1 MITLRQF
8 EDPIRPNSA
17 HGNSARKAMS
27 GNSSDGIELT
37 NTDKFAREI
46 IQNSCDAC
54 IEDFTQMRIESLE
67 LNSELKETIYEVLGI
82 EEFIKPRIK
91 ETLTE
96 FPDHEQL
103 NNVLLVED
111 SNTWGLTE
119 DDTNSFTTSRFWK
132 FFFDTG
138 GNEESNDLG
147 GSYGYG
153 KAVYT
158 DNSSIRT
165 IIVYSCSK
173 NNDGNYSTKLM
184 GITKTASYE
193 FDSKRYTGFIYHS
206 KDYFDE
212 VYHPIRD
219 KEADELAIKLGFK
232 KRECSEIGSGTSIA
246 IIGLKDNP
254 DEFITNLKKS
264 IEMYWWKKLVEKELF
279 VEFIYINKTTSYA
292 DPETNNFLLPYL
304 DSYEILKKRRSDS
317 SLGNKIYNKTLNK
330 KLGNI
335 NFNPGQLVLQ
345 EVSPGTEQEFNV
357 NLPLINSVAL
367 FRKSGMVIKYLK
379 PGLLNN
385 DTFITGVFEADE
397 KLNKLLRSSE
407 PANHW
412 GWNPNSPRIEDLN
425 EYTVLGFS
433 LDSARNFITKLEGNI
448 SQHYRTFQST
458 LVPEVKNTSSSFRA
472 VDKLL
477 TKIFGTGNSRGKPG
491 ESNKRDIRIHHMKT
505 EIIENTNPPEYEC
518 ELKVFL
524 DNECKKES
532 SKVAIDHKLKIM
544 GDDNAQSIIEFHF
557 SKLLKTDAKI
567 VYEEK
572 GRPFFEIKKEPAN
585 FLFRS
590 YPFSDKFHREFQT
603 DYIELDE
610 SK

>member
-1 MITLRQF
+1 MITLKQF

-27 GNSSDGIELT
+27 GNASDGIELT

-46 IQNSCDAC
+46 IQNSCDAS

-67 LNSELKETIYEVLGI
+67 LNSEVKENIFKVLGI
-82 EEFIKPRIK
+82 EEFLKPRIK

-96 FPDHEQL
+96 FPNYEEL

-111 SNTWGLTE
+111 KSTWGLTE
-119 DDTNSFTTSRFWK
+119 DDTNSFTKSRFWK

-193 FDSKRYTGFIYHS
+193 FDSKPYTGFIYHS
-206 KDYFDE
+206 KEYLDDI
-212 VYHPIRD
+212 YHPIRD
-219 KEADELAIKLGFK
+219 QEADELAIKLGFK
-232 KRECSEIGSGTSIA
+232 KRECNEIGSGTSIA

-279 VEFIYINKTTSYA
+279 VEFIYSNKTISYA
-292 DPETNNFLLPYL
+292 DPETNNFLLPYI
-304 DSYEILKKRRSDS
+304 DSYEILKKRRSNS
-317 SLGNKIYNKTLNK
+317 SIGNKIYNKTLNK

-345 EVSPGTEQEFNV
+345 EISPGTEQEFDV
-357 NLPLINSVAL
+357 NSPLINSIAL

-379 PGLLNN
+379 PVLINN
-385 DTFITGVFEADE
+385 DTFITGVFEADD

-412 GWNPNSPRIEDLN
+412 GWNPNSPRIEDLK
-425 EYTVLGFS
+425 EYLQLGLS
-433 LDSARNFITKLEGNI
+433 LDGARNFITKLEANI
-448 SQHYRTFQST
+448 SQQYRNFQST
-458 LVPEVKNTSSSFRA
+458 LIPEVKNTSSSFRS

-477 TKIFGTGNSRGKPG
+477 TKIFGKGNSSGQKG
-491 ESNKRDIRIHHMKT
+491 GGNKRDIRIHHINTKK
-505 EIIENTNPPEYEC
+505 IEKTNPPEYEC

-524 DNECKKES
+524 DSDCEKES
-532 SKVAIDHKLKIM
+532 SKVAINHKLKIM
-544 GDDNAQSIIEFHF
+544 GDDNAQTIIEFHL

-567 VYEEK
+567 IHEEK
-572 GRPFFEIKKEPAN
+572 GQTFFEIKKEPAI

-603 DYIELDE
+603 DYVELEE
-610 SK
+610 S